1 MAQQPAPQN
10 VKEKKETPKQNS
22 DLKTVKMTIELLAS
36 AHDIFEGLLDPQRV
50 QMWTRTKAQI
60 SKQPGSPFN
69 LFDGTITGEIIN
81 TVVDKKI
88 EQKWRL
94 KDWPQGM
101 FPFLHPQHR
110 LAPLLQTS
118 SFSSSRSFF
127 YCDHGA

>member
-69 LFDGTITGEIIN
+69 LFEGTITGEIIN
-81 TVVDKKI
+81 TVPDKKI

-94 KDWPQGM
+94 KDWPQGIST
-101 FPFLHPQHR
+101 FFLHNLP
-110 LAPLLQTS
+110 
-118 SFSSSRSFF
+118 
-127 YCDHGA
+127 